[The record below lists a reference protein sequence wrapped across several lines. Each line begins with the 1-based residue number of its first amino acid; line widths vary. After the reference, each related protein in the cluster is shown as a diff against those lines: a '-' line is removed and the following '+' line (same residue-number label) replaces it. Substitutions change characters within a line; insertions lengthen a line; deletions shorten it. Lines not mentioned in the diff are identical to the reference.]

1 MNPRHA
7 SPASAPARPS
17 GARRAFVAVVIVA
30 GFCELLATS
39 SGLDLEAW
47 PAWLGGSV
55 AMVGFL
61 TFLLTG
67 SIGTPILGHP
77 LLALA
82 LLLLAWRAWRWPF
95 WRALLLSLPFWVV
108 GLRVLPGPW

>member
-1 MNPRHA
+1 MNPRDA
-7 SPASAPARPS
+7 LPGSAPARPS

-30 GFCELLATS
+30 GLCELLATS
-39 SGLDLEAW
+39 PGLELDTW
-47 PAWLGGSV
+47 PAWLGGPV

-67 SIGTPILGHP
+67 LIGTPILGNS

-82 LLLLAWRAWRWPF
+82 LLLLAWRGWRWPF
-95 WRALLLSLPFWVV
+95 WRALLLSVPFWVV
-108 GLRVLPGPW
+108 GLRVLPVPW